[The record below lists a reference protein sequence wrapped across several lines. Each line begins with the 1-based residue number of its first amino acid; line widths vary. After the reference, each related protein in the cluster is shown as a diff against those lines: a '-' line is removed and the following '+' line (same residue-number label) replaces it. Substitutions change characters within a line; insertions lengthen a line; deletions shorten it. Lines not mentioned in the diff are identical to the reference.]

1 MKNTSKMRSD
11 MSKDDTLQALC
22 REYLKRLRHIACR
35 YGLGGFVDDT
45 INANLRKECEGTK
58 KEVDM
63 LSRIIDEERISRTDI
78 PKALGKS
85 YRRCVEDGDFD
96 KIEKLKR
103 VGIYS
108 KTDTLI
114 LKSLQDD
121 DKTSVHDMV

>member
-1 MKNTSKMRSD
+1 
-11 MSKDDTLQALC
+11 MSSRRNEKLQALC
-22 REYLKRLRHIACR
+22 REYLHRLRHVAGR
-35 YGLGGFVDDT
+35 YGLDRFVDDT

-63 LSRIIDEERISRTDI
+63 LSRIIDEERISRNDI
-78 PKALGKS
+78 PKVLDKS

-121 DKTSVHDMV
+121 ERIGEEG